1 MLSQAKEKRFEEI
14 IESHRDQIYRMC
26 WGFAK
31 NAFDVDDIFQEV
43 VINIWKGYAGFKGDS
58 SLSTW
63 IYRITVNT
71 CLLWKRRKNKI
82 QEKSSELDL
91 SVNMIQEEVEGR
103 EKNENILALR
113 KAIQELKKID
123 RTLILLLLE
132 GCSYKEISEIS
143 GLTVSNVGAKINRIK
158 TKIKQIMQNK

>member
-1 MLSQAKEKRFEEI
+1 MLSQQADKSFEEV
-14 IESHRDQIYRMC
+14 IEIHRDQVYRMC
-26 WGFAK
+26 WGFAN

-43 VINIWKGYAGFKGDS
+43 VINIWKGYTGFKGES

-82 QEKSSELDL
+82 QEKSNEFDVG
-91 SVNMIQEEVEGR
+91 VNVVQEEVEDR
-103 EKNENILALR
+103 EKDENILDLR
-113 KAIQELKKID
+113 KAIQKLKKID

-143 GLTVSNVGAKINRIK
+143 GLTVSNVGAKISRIK
-158 TKIKQIMQNK
+158 TKIKQLMQNK